1 MRVAKRITLPTI
13 VHDVETRL
21 SNIASRYPTPEMGPE
36 SSHPHKYLDAARW
49 VDANYRRALGL
60 RLDAGGGLRI
70 LDIGSGVG
78 YFAFVAAK
86 FGHTTICIDHPQR
99 PELYREVCTA
109 LGVQVADA
117 QVSAFLPMPPLGT
130 FDLIT
135 AQMVTFNNHGQ
146 PDVWGPDEWG
156 FFLRDCFS
164 RLRPGGRVCLELNRE
179 ADGRCYDRKLER
191 AFIALGAEFT
201 GHYPH
206 APEDGGHRLTFTTR
220 SW

>member
-1 MRVAKRITLPTI
+1 MRVSLPAIVRDVTARI
-13 VHDVETRL
+13 EK
-21 SNIASRYPTPEMGPE
+21 IAAGYPPPEMGPE
-36 SSHPHKYLDAARW
+36 ASHPHKYLDAARW
-49 VDANYRRALGL
+49 VDATHRRALGL

-78 YFAFVAAK
+78 YFAFVCAK
-86 FGHTTICIDHPQR
+86 YGHQTICLDHPKR
-99 PELYREVCTA
+99 PDMYREVCTA
-109 LGVQVADA
+109 LGVTVEDA
-117 QVSAFLPMPPLGT
+117 EVSALLPLPPLGT

-135 AQMVTFNNHGQ
+135 AQMVTFNNHGK

-179 ADGRCYDRKLER
+179 ADGRCYNRALER
-191 AFIALGAEFT
+191 AFIGLGAEIT

-206 APEDGGHRLTFTTR
+206 QPEDGGHRLLFRTR